1 MLSLKINKNLI
12 LKVMFYGVLLNVIL
26 PFLLKPFATDEEIK
40 PPNGAS
46 KLSVKGQLMHM
57 FVHHAQVPVSSS
69 IIVAVIIIVSVI
81 LATNY

>member
-1 MLSLKINKNLI
+1 MLNLKINKNLI
-12 LKVMFYGVLLNVIL
+12 KKVVFYGVLLNVIL
-26 PFLLKPFATDEEIK
+26 PFLLKPFATDEEVK

-46 KLSVKGQLMHM
+46 KLSFKGQLMHM

>member
-1 MLSLKINKNLI
+1 MLNLKINKNLI
-12 LKVMFYGVLLNVIL
+12 KKVVFYGVLLNVIL

-46 KLSVKGQLMHM
+46 KLSFKGQLMHM

>member
-81 LATNY
+81 LATN